1 MDFGETIAAA
11 VASAGLSFLIT
22 AVVSMVS
29 LAFSPDLEKV
39 ATNEL
44 FTTPT
49 LENTQEIIHKNNQ
62 YVLYKSNNGV
72 VESVFYGSFEIDGEA
87 KQPYEVISEGGK
99 SKRWYRFGFF
109 THARV
114 VELFVPNKIS
124 ILKIEQAEDDNA

>member
-49 LENTQEIIHKNNQ
+49 LENTQEIIHKHTQ
-62 YVLYKSNNGV
+62 
-72 VESVFYGSFEIDGEA
+72 
-87 KQPYEVISEGGK
+87 
-99 SKRWYRFGFF
+99 
-109 THARV
+109 
-114 VELFVPNKIS
+114 
-124 ILKIEQAEDDNA
+124 